1 MTKPAPKEWILGI
14 SPYVPGKAA
23 ADDGRPLIKLSANE
37 NPLGTGEAAR
47 AALIAATADLA
58 TYPDP
63 GAAKMREAIAAVHGL
78 DPARV
83 IYGTGSDELLHI
95 AASAYAGPG
104 DEILYVKYGFSVYDI
119 AARRVGA
126 TPVIAPDKDYATDVD
141 A

>member
-63 GAAKMREAIAAVHGL
+63 GASASWSQSIRMSRTSSMLPEVSPFFHKDWRLRDQKWANPVSIV
-78 DPARV
+78 
-83 IYGTGSDELLHI
+83 S
-95 AASAYAGPG
+95 ASA
-104 DEILYVKYGFSVYDI
+104 
-119 AARRVGA
+119 
-126 TPVIAPDKDYATDVD
+126 
-141 A
+141 